1 MRLLLHNPISPSLEH
16 LSVWLKFRRGI
27 MKEVQTKPE
36 GDQKI
41 INESK
46 ENAVTFLRIH
56 LCIKG
61 FSIIDW
67 VYHFTSKKKLK
78 EKQIKFLEQ
87 MNYYKRWNPEKE
99 SNEFFK
105 VWSEE
110 TFLEGKNLEMVDCR
124 EN

>member
-1 MRLLLHNPISPSLEH
+1 MVNHSRGSETGITFPFIIVSTK
-16 LSVWLKFRRGI
+16 VRRDI

-46 ENAVTFLRIH
+46 ENAGTFLRIY

-78 EKQIKFLEQ
+78 EK
-87 MNYYKRWNPEKE
+87 
-99 SNEFFK
+99 
-105 VWSEE
+105 
-110 TFLEGKNLEMVDCR
+110 
-124 EN
+124 

>member
-1 MRLLLHNPISPSLEH
+1 MFDFYEILTYHLIPFSSPGHSP
-16 LSVWLKFRRGI
+16 VWCKFRKGV

-46 ENAVTFLRIH
+46 ENAGTFLRIH

-78 EKQIKFLEQ
+78 EK
-87 MNYYKRWNPEKE
+87 
-99 SNEFFK
+99 
-105 VWSEE
+105 
-110 TFLEGKNLEMVDCR
+110 
-124 EN
+124 

>member
-1 MRLLLHNPISPSLEH
+1 
-16 LSVWLKFRRGI
+16 

-46 ENAVTFLRIH
+46 ENAGTFLRIH

-78 EKQIKFLEQ
+78 EK
-87 MNYYKRWNPEKE
+87 
-99 SNEFFK
+99 
-105 VWSEE
+105 
-110 TFLEGKNLEMVDCR
+110 
-124 EN
+124 